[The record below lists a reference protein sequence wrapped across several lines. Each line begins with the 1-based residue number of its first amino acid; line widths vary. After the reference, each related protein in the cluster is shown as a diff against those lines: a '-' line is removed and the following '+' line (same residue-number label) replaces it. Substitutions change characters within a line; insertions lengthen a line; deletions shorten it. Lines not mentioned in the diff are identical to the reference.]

1 MNYQDINYDCVC
13 AHIPHVIQ
21 SLYTPDILNATSLIE
36 IRDAFRI
43 NQMQGKAWL
52 LDNIKNVDRNTK
64 VLVVGSWMG
73 FTSYCLY
80 KEGFTFITETDIDA
94 RLERMAR
101 YVNMS
106 NPSFNHLNRDVN
118 EIDLSHY
125 GLIINTSCEHIEDNR
140 WFDNVKTGTLL
151 ALQSTNFKCP
161 DHVNT
166 VENLE
171 EMKIKYPLNYTYA
184 DDLSFNA
191 MFTRY
196 MVIGEKM

>member
-1 MNYQDINYDCVC
+1 MNCEDIKYDYVA
-13 AHIPHVIQ
+13 AHIPQVMQ
-21 SLYTPDILNATSLIE
+21 SLYQPQILNSTTLVE

-52 LDNIKNVDRNTK
+52 LENIKHIDRNVP
-64 VLVVGSWMG
+64 VLVVGSWTG

-80 KEGFTFITETDIDA
+80 KEGFTTIVETDIDI
-94 RLERMAR
+94 RLERMACT
-101 YVNMS
+101 VNLP
-106 NPSFNHLNRDVN
+106 NNSFVHLNKDVN
-118 EIDLSHY
+118 DMDLSRY

-140 WFDNVKTGTLL
+140 WFDNVKPGTIL

-171 EMKIKYPLNYTYA
+171 EMKTKYPLNNTYA
-184 DDLSFNA
+184 DELVFNQV
-191 MFTRY
+191 FSRF
-196 MVIGEKM
+196 MVIGEKL

>member
-1 MNYQDINYDCVC
+1 MNCSEVNYGHVCV
-13 AHIPHVIQ
+13 HIPHVIQ
-21 SLYTPDILNATSLIE
+21 SLYLTDILNSTSLIE

-64 VLVVGSWMG
+64 VLVVGSWLG

-80 KEGFTFITETDIDA
+80 KEGFKFITETDIDS
-94 RLERMAR
+94 RLEKMAR
-101 YVNMS
+101 HVNMP
-106 NPSFNHLNRDVN
+106 NDSFKHLNQDVN
-118 EIDLSHY
+118 DLDLSSY

-140 WFDNVKTGTLL
+140 WFDNVKSGTIL
-151 ALQSTNFKCP
+151 ALQSTNFQSP

-166 VENLE
+166 VNNLE
-171 EMKIKYPLNYTYA
+171 EMKRKYPLKYSYA
-184 DDLSFNA
+184 GDLVFNP

-196 MVIGEKM
+196 MVVGEKM